1 MSRGFFR
8 EYTDA
13 KPVSFDEKE
22 LGFRYR
28 TLGTKKC
35 HLTLHSKF
43 GPATILV
50 DHDEE
55 NHQKDAGK
63 GSKSDRYG
71 YLVGAKRRDGQE
83 P

>member
-28 TLGTKKC
+28 TLGTKKR

-71 YLVGAKRRDGQE
+71 YLVEAKWRDGQE